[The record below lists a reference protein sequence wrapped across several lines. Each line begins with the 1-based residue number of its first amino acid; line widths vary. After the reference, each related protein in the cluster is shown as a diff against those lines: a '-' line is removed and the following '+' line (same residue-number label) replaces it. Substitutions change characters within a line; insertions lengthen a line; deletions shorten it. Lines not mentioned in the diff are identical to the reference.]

1 MSLPF
6 RPTDRHD
13 SSCWLAFL
21 LLTALWGC
29 TPEGGPVS
37 EARVEGGA
45 ESRHADKHVRSE
57 ATASESA
64 GLVKKL
70 ELIQNPTAAQIQKG
84 HDAFYTYGCWHC
96 HPLGDEEAP
105 GLPDWENSGPDLA
118 DEEAPGLPDWEN
130 SGPDLADVGSRLSV
144 EAICQSILEP
154 NAVIAEPRERHT
166 DNGQSRMPSF
176 ANPEAEEDI
185 ACMVAFLAQCQRETP
200 QEPIIVKATDSTL
213 ESLMNQTEGLVL
225 LDFWAE
231 WCFACLEAGPA
242 LGTVAPSFDGQLKVF
257 KIEVDENPVLVNRV
271 VPDLN
276 FPCFVLMHQG
286 KLLDRRYGMDP
297 TQEPEIFF
305 RRWINQHLSD
315 LADNPQ
321 PGA

>member
-13 SSCWLAFL
+13 SPCWMAFV

-37 EARVEGGA
+37 EVRVEGGT

-57 ATASESA
+57 TAASESA
-64 GLVKKL
+64 GLVTNL

-105 GLPDWENSGPDLA
+105 GM
-118 DEEAPGLPDWEN
+118 PDWEN

-185 ACMVAFLAQCQRETP
+185 ACMVAFLAQCRRETP

-242 LGTVAPSFDGQLKVF
+242 LETVAPSFDGQLKVF
-257 KIEVDENPVLVNRV
+257 KIEVDENPVLVNRYA
-271 VPDLN
+271 PDLS
-276 FPCFVLMHQG
+276 FPCFVLMREG
-286 KLLDRRYGMDP
+286 KLVDRRYGMDP
-297 TQEPEIFF
+297 TQAPEAFF
-305 RRWINQHLSD
+305 RTWIQQHLK
-315 LADNPQ
+315 NP
-321 PGA
+321 PGAPMPEG

>member
-6 RPTDRHD
+6 RPADRHNPP
-13 SSCWLAFL
+13 CWSAFL

-37 EARVEGGA
+37 EARVESGA
-45 ESRHADKHVRSE
+45 ENPHAEKDPRSQTE
-57 ATASESA
+57 ASESG
-64 GLVKKL
+64 GLVTNL

-105 GLPDWENSGPDLA
+105 GMPDWENSGPDL
-118 DEEAPGLPDWEN
+118 
-130 SGPDLADVGSRLSV
+130 SDVGSRLSV
-144 EAICQSILEP
+144 DAIYQSILEP

-176 ANPEAEEDI
+176 ANPEAKEDI
-185 ACMVAFLAQCQRETP
+185 ACMVAFLAQCRLETP
-200 QEPIIVKATDSTL
+200 QEPIIIKATDSTL
-213 ESLMNQTEGLVL
+213 ESLMNQADGLVL

-242 LGTVAPSFDGQLKVF
+242 LETVAPSFDGQLKVF
-257 KIEVDENPVLVNRV
+257 KIEVDENPVLVNRYA
-271 VPDLN
+271 PDLS
-276 FPCFVLMHQG
+276 FPCFVLMREG
-286 KLLDRRYGMDP
+286 KLVDRRYGMDP
-297 TQEPEIFF
+297 TQEPEAFF
-305 RRWINQHLSD
+305 RTWIQQHLKD
-315 LADNPQ
+315 P
-321 PGA
+321 PGAPMPEG